1 MDHDLRAEIF
11 RLVDSELPDDWRE
24 PALDVLRP
32 MTKVIELVVAL
43 GKALGEERERAADL
57 RAELLKMTDLRRENE
72 ALTHFKDSLTDRIRE
87 EQEERQASS
96 RLMRRLYRP
105 DLVKGEE

>member
-24 PALDVLRP
+24 PTLTALRP

-43 GKALGEERERAADL
+43 GKALGEEREKGADL
-57 RAELLKMTDLRRENE
+57 RAELLKMEELRRENE
-72 ALTHFKDSLTDRIRE
+72 ALTHFRDSLIDRIRK
-87 EQEERQASS
+87 ERSH
-96 RLMRRLYRP
+96 
-105 DLVKGEE
+105 V

>member
-1 MDHDLRAEIF
+1 MDHDLRTEIF

-43 GKALGEERERAADL
+43 GKALGEERERAADI
-57 RAELLKMTDLRRENE
+57 RVELLKMEELRRENE
-72 ALTHFKDSLTDRIRE
+72 ALTHFRDSLIDRINPLLVYDIRKEKE
-87 EQEERQASS
+87 EENSN
-96 RLMRRLYRP
+96 
-105 DLVKGEE
+105 V